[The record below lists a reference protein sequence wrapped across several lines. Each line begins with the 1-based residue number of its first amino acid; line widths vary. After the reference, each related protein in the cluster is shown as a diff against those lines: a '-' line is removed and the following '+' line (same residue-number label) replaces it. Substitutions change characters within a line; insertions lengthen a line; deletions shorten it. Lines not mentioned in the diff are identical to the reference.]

1 MPKSKQQSY
10 SYKYRLDIER
20 MYVVE
25 GISLAVISQQ
35 TGVPE
40 ITLKSWSKKRAWG
53 QARDEYQEA
62 LVGAERKQVLIQD
75 EALDI
80 IHTKLQ
86 KEKGEANVEGL
97 MKAASQLKRAYD
109 AGPAINVTIP
119 LKPVEKIIKDVPTK
133 VKNIIRG
140 SYELAEIIEDDQA
153 TVHSP
158 DNTVSK
164 ELAE

>member
-1 MPKSKQQSY
+1 MPTY
-10 SYKYRLDIER
+10 SYKYKLDIER

-25 GISLAVISQQ
+25 GISLATISQQ

-40 ITLKSWSKKRAWG
+40 ITLKSWSKKRGWG

-86 KEKGEANVEGL
+86 KDKGEANVEGL

-119 LKPVEKIIKDVPTK
+119 LKPVRKMVKALPKEAVNVIRVAYELDEIKDD
-133 VKNIIRG
+133 
-140 SYELAEIIEDDQA
+140 EQA

-158 DNTVSK
+158 DNIVPK